1 MGAKLY
7 VAFLLFSF
15 WKESWL
21 FKVKGWEF
29 LVNKNINFNKNKSES
44 KMENATH
51 SFREINV
58 VFQLIWKSQIKSTT
72 VMSWGSR
79 KNRRAFFAPP
89 IRLFCQKK
97 MFLKFVF
104 YFNIYIYNIYISY
117 IYNKYIYIYILYIYI
132 IYILY
137 IYYIYYIYYI
147 LLGIHFMQGWTA
159 TTRRVTRKRSTERLR
174 HTGNLFRKNLQLK
187 DVC

>member
-1 MGAKLY
+1 
-7 VAFLLFSF
+7 
-15 WKESWL
+15 
-21 FKVKGWEF
+21 
-29 LVNKNINFNKNKSES
+29 
-44 KMENATH
+44 MENATH

-117 IYNKYIYIYILYIYI
+117 IYNKYIYIYIIYIYNIYI
-132 IYILY
+132 IYLLYILY
-137 IYYIYYIYYI
+137 ILYITWDSLHARLNSHYEASYKKKKHRKI
-147 LLGIHFMQGWTA
+147 TA
-159 TTRRVTRKRSTERLR
+159 YRKS
-174 HTGNLFRKNLQLK
+174 
-187 DVC
+187 V